1 MSPKKG
7 VFIFDKKGKLALT
20 YTGPFEVI
28 KVVGKAAY
36 QLRLPAQLSRVHDV
50 FHVSM
55 LRKCRSNATPVVN
68 LEDIEIQEGV
78 TYEEQPVEILDAKEK
93 VIRNKVIRPVK
104 VFWQH
109 HGVK

>member
-7 VFIFDKKGKLALT
+7 VFRFGKKGKLAPR
-20 YTGPFEVI
+20 YTRPFEVI

-50 FHVSM
+50 FHISM

-68 LEDIEIQEGV
+68 LEHIEFQDGV
-78 TYEEQPVEILDAKEK
+78 TYEEQSMEILDAKEK
-93 VIRNKVIRPVK
+93 VLHNKVI
-104 VFWQH
+104 
-109 HGVK
+109 